1 MTISSKTLLHISGA
15 VALLSASYAM
25 AQNGRPAP
33 IAPDNAALAAKVKA
47 LETELAATKKDVANL
62 QSAQKTIAAQ
72 GFENKG
78 ELSALRKA
86 YNGHSHWQDFTFDA
100 NGKQAFVSAPTSLAR
115 EFCGPNPQKFGDSKK
130 WNNLYTCQAP
140 K

>member
-1 MTISSKTLLHISGA
+1 MTISSKTLLHIGGA

-33 IAPDNAALAAKVKA
+33 IAPDNAALSAQIKA
-47 LETELAATKKDVANL
+47 LEAELAATKKDVANL

-78 ELSALRKA
+78 ELSALRKSF
-86 YNGHSHWQDFTFDA
+86 NKHTHWNDYTV
-100 NGKQAFVSAPTSLAR
+100 NVGGKQKIAYSETSPAS
-115 EFCGPNPQKFGDSKK
+115 EFCKSNPNGGTEMSGWKDKK
-130 WNNLYTCQAP
+130 VCTLP
-140 K
+140 